1 MSTLAQ
7 SETRR
12 QLRYNYSEAERLDLG
27 KALAESLNKH
37 ASTEADLDRI
47 KSDFK
52 ARLSSID
59 TEINKL
65 KESVFSGYELREYV
79 CFRKYDFPLPGRKSL
94 FRKEPPHDFVCDE
107 EMTEADRQT
116 VMTEIQQQASGDAPD
131 PDFPPA
137 PAPAPAPVT
146 ESKPVKTGKRNRYA
160 NAGTVSIP
168 ADEGSRDDAG
178 EDSKNNL

>member
-7 SETRR
+7 NETRR

-27 KALAESLNKH
+27 KALAEALNKH

-65 KESVFSGYELREYV
+65 KEGVFSGYELREYV
-79 CFRKYDFPLPGRKSL
+79 CFWKYDHPTPGRKSL
-94 FRKEPPHDFVCDE
+94 FRKEPPQEFVCDE

-116 VMTEIQQQASGDAPD
+116 VMTEIEAQTTGEEPD

-137 PAPAPAPVT
+137 PEIKPA
-146 ESKPVKTGKRNRYA
+146 KTGKRNRFA